1 MAAAENRKR
10 KSKRGG
16 ADDRPLWGFLFRRE
30 TEEEDFMR
38 SSFFSGAEEGGEEEP
53 APSRGILRE
62 LWARFNF
69 WSLVA
74 TLLFLAFTGGLAVTV
89 ARMWSPQSLHDIAGY
104 ADQGNVRDISVMMR
118 HANGGEFSFTEGELN
133 RYLRDTCRM
142 RQTGIFSIF
151 AHAQGVAVRVHDGY
165 AELVIDR
172 LLGSNMHQTTAVNLS
187 FRQEMD
193 HGRPVL
199 RVDFRGGS
207 PLLGSMPRGGRIG
220 QVGVPQRHMQMLRP
234 ALETLLDCYP
244 DIKETVEL
252 YGYRPVFVRGKNG
265 EESRI
270 HMIPYTAQDSSLTYT
285 HI

>member
-1 MAAAENRKR
+1 MAASENRKR
-10 KSKRGG
+10 KSRRGG

-30 TEEEDFMR
+30 TEGEDFMR
-38 SSFFSGAEEGGEEEP
+38 SSFFSGTEEGEDEEP
-53 APSRGILRE
+53 VASRGFLRE

-74 TLLFLAFTGGLAVTV
+74 TLLFLAFTGGLAVMV
-89 ARMWSPQSLHDIAGY
+89 ARMWTPQSLHDVAGY
-104 ADQGNVRDISVMMR
+104 ADQGNVRDLSVMLR
-118 HANGGEFSFTEGELN
+118 HAAGGEITFTEAELN

-151 AHAQGVAVRVHDGY
+151 AHVQGVAVRVHDGY
-165 AELVIDR
+165 AELIIDR
-172 LLGSNMHQTTAVNLS
+172 LVGSNTHQTTAVNLT
-187 FRQEMD
+187 FRQELD

-207 PLLGSMPRGGRIG
+207 PLWGSTPRGGRIG

-244 DIKETVEL
+244 GVREAVET
-252 YGYRPVFVRGKNG
+252 YGYRPVFVRGRNG
-265 EESRI
+265 EESRVRLV
-270 HMIPYTAQDSSLTYT
+270 PYASQSSSYHST
-285 HI
+285 